1 MSDSDLDDD
10 KPELSEKERLL
21 AKARRCYAVGVDAIK
36 EQVDRERDDLK
47 CQVPDLM
54 WPDEVKQYRAGQ
66 TIGGLSVPA
75 RPTIS
80 IPSLQQPV
88 QLILNQ
94 EKAAHLGVQIHP
106 LSEDADDDTAE
117 ILQGLYRRI
126 EVDSRAGLARSWA
139 YERAVKC
146 GRGAYR
152 VLTEYADDGGH
163 WTDQKIVIK
172 RLLHQ
177 EAAIFDPFAQ
187 EPDWS
192 DGRWAFVT
200 QWVPWSTYKRDY
212 PNSELT
218 KYGAENEDPI
228 GFFDEMPEDERPRWM
243 TGEGEA
249 RAVLVAEYFYLDYTE
264 RTRVLLDDDS
274 DAYDDE
280 IPKGRTPKYR
290 KDGETYERARKEHV
304 PKLKWVKMNGRE
316 VLEQEDRD
324 GRYIPIIPVIGQE
337 LQPFDDERRWVGVYG
352 PNKEAARMLN
362 VAASNAIEIASME
375 TKAPYLIAEGQEEGH
390 EKEFLL
396 AAVRQ
401 LPYVRYKPTA
411 LNGEPL
417 PPPQRTQIDTSRLGP
432 SMMLLGM
439 AREFIQSGTGAFR
452 ETLGQAD
459 PSNKTKGGIL
469 ALQDQ
474 HLRGNSH
481 FLDNLAQISITYEA
495 KVVLDLIPYVYDR
508 PGRIA
513 RTLDFEDNIQ
523 TVMLNK
529 PFVQGENGRPQ
540 ALPEG
545 PETDARVQ
553 NPKDAAKRYD
563 LRKGTYGVV
572 VSVGKARESRIE
584 EGSDGLSMLF
594 QANPGLFQIFG
605 DLWLK
610 FQTWPGHMEAA
621 ERAKKMLPPQLQ
633 KDDNDPAKAEQEN
646 MQLKQ
651 QLQMLGEQAKQM
663 AQQIATDQAKAQAGV
678 QEAKLKADADVL
690 KAKIA
695 ADMQL
700 HMQSLKNAG
709 AIAVAKVNA
718 AAKGMG
724 AQADAR
730 IEAMALAHEA
740 HEGELDRSHE
750 VGMAAMSGQQ
760 ALDGADQAH
769 GQALEVNEQQAAL
782 APPPVNGNGG

>member
-36 EQVDRERDDLK
+36 EQVERERDDLK

-218 KYGAENEDPI
+218 KYGAANEDPI

-243 TGEGEA
+243 TGDGEA
-249 RAVLVAEYFYLDYTE
+249 RAVLVAEYFYLEYTE
-264 RTRVLLDDDS
+264 RTRVQFEDDS
-274 DAYDDE
+274 DGYEDDAR
-280 IPKGRTPKYR
+280 GRTVK
-290 KDGETYERARKEHV
+290 KDGRRRTEHV

-316 VLEQEDRD
+316 ILEQEDRD

-411 LNGEPL
+411 LNGQPL

-540 ALPEG
+540 PLPEG

-633 KDDNDPAKAEQEN
+633 KDENDPAKAEQEN

-663 AQQIATDQAKAQAGV
+663 SQALATDQAKAQASIE
-678 QEAKLKADADVL
+678 QAKIKAEADLRAKDAEL
-690 KAKIA
+690 KAKLE
-695 ADMQL
+695 MQRID
-700 HMQSLKNAG
+700 NATKI
-709 AIAVAKVNA
+709 AIAHINA
-718 AAKGMG
+718 AAKG
-724 AQADAR
+724 AQIDAHAA
-730 IEAMALAHEA
+730 EEALALGHEA
-740 HEGELDRSHE
+740 QQNAMDRAHD
-750 VGMAAMSGQQ
+750 VGLAAMSGQQ
-760 ALDGADQAH
+760 AMDGADQAH
-769 GQALEVNEQQAAL
+769 GQELEVNEQQAAL
-782 APPPVNGNGG
+782 APPPMNGNGG